1 MSVNWKISQRQNLMW
16 APAEAKRIKLILSTN
31 FNNRC
36 KNSAKE
42 WRFEL
47 GYINCGKKKM
57 LIPTPGIEPGPRR
70 WERRILTTRPCGN
83 RQTSG
88 RKHLFYVV
96 RSAHRNFSICCL
108 CCPFL
113 FSLSRSSLLWPSF
126 LLIFFQQNRNCLGF
140 NPYPRGVLVG
150 ILGARLHKLLYKKNC
165 FFPHRESNPGH
176 GGKM

>member
-1 MSVNWKISQRQNLMW
+1 MKETFFFPT
-16 APAEAKRIKLILSTN
+16 PATEPR

-88 RKHLFYVV
+88 RKHLVYVV

-108 CCPFL
+108 CCPF
-113 FSLSRSSLLWPSF
+113 F
-126 LLIFFQQNRNCLGF
+126 IFFIQICINMAFCANILLKNRSCLGL
-140 NPYPRGVLVG
+140 NPYPPGRGATPWNSWWGVG
-150 ILGARLHKLLYKKNC
+150 GGV
-165 FFPHRESNPGH
+165 PPPREPYPIPD
-176 GGKM
+176 